1 MPEEA
6 VSQFLNR
13 ITQISAVQSGAKY
26 GFALEYLEM
35 NEEELLNVLDEF
47 QSPNC
52 GSGARRALHCTDVP
66 DGDAISRATV
76 LRRILGRV
84 TLAS

>member
-35 NEEELLNVLDEF
+35 NEEELLNVPDEF
-47 QSPNC
+47 QSPNW
-52 GSGARRALHCTDVP
+52 GSGAGRTLHSTGVTE
-66 DGDAISRATV
+66 GDAISRATV

-84 TLAS
+84 MLTG